1 MPKKRSC
8 CSDDEHVEEV
18 EQFEEEELSEEEI
31 EEEQEA
37 KSIGKRKAPTKAST
51 KKPKS
56 PTKTAKATAPKSPKA
71 FAPVPVPILAPPVMP
86 PTSLGPKALRL
97 GLCCINNRL
106 KDAKPQIFCSRGM
119 TLASVQKRGLEALKE
134 LCLNNVRDLISLLKW
149 NEDNGI
155 KCLRVS
161 SDMFPHISNHRNP
174 FPYWLDFAKSDLEA
188 AGALARQLGHRITM
202 HPGQYD
208 VIGAPDEGTFQ
219 NTLTDLYYHA
229 QVLDFMGVGAD
240 GVICIH
246 GGGLYGDKVKA
257 IERWCANYKR
267 LPEAVQ
273 RRIVLENDERCFSPR
288 DCLEISKKTGVPV
301 VLDNHHF
308 DCYVKSHLEEA
319 HEHGSVEDWIKPCL
333 DTWIARGIRPKFH
346 ISEQRPDA
354 RLGTHSDFIEV
365 MPQYYLEIPEKYGI
379 GVDIMIE
386 AKAKEEAI
394 LKLYEKYPQLK
405 Q

>member
-1 MPKKRSC
+1 MAKRSC
-8 CSDDEHVEEV
+8 CSDDEDHEHEEV
-18 EQFEEEELSEEEI
+18 VI
-31 EEEQEA
+31 EEETKGKGKKKISTNSA
-37 KSIGKRKAPTKAST
+37 KQTTSAKKVKPTE
-51 KKPKS
+51 
-56 PTKTAKATAPKSPKA
+56 KTPKA
-71 FAPVPVPILAPPVMP
+71 YAPVPVPIVAPPTMP
-86 PTSLGPKALRL
+86 PTSLGPKLIRL
-97 GLCCINNRL
+97 GLCCINNQL

-119 TLASVQKRGLEALKE
+119 TLASVQKRGVEALKE
-134 LCLNNVRDLISLLKW
+134 LCLANVRDLIPVLEW
-149 NEDNGI
+149 NEANGI

-174 FPYWLDFAKSDLEA
+174 FPYWLDFAKADLEA
-188 AGALARQLGHRITM
+188 AGALARRLGHRITM

-229 QVLDFMGVGAD
+229 QLLDFMGVGAD

-273 RRIVLENDERCFSPR
+273 RRVVLENDERCFSPR
-288 DCLEISKKTGVPV
+288 DCLEISKQTGVPV

-308 DCYVKSHLEEA
+308 DCYVKSHLDEA

-333 DTWIARGIRPKFH
+333 DTWLARGIRPKFH

-365 MPQYYLEIPEKYGI
+365 MPQSYLEIPEKYGI

-386 AKAKEEAI
+386 AKAKEAAI
-394 LKLYEKYPQLK
+394 MKIYQKYPQLK